1 MYVYLFTWHN
11 LKTSWAR
18 CSVTNV
24 TLVGQLH
31 HHTYK
36 CRTSDWAVV
45 FDTLEERTGWSWS
58 KMFTITALIKQ
69 EKESTAWFSLIR
81 IHPSVQNAQL
91 HLVCWYMPH
100 CFMWRWSNQV
110 VIGVDE
116 SFHFLPSWLHIFLSS
131 SVFDYYPIS
140 SCLSV
145 IPDLALSLA
154 GFTESLVCPRQEDS
168 IIFQQVIWKFVL
180 VFNSIRKHSESCI
193 HNLGKSQFAFPRCW
207 IPLMYFLSLS
217 AIHSISLKLPV
228 DLEIVHCTWC
238 SLSVSHPLTWDVL
251 SDLELAWIHTTHTY
265 IHAHVHT
272 HTPLLT
278 SEVDDHPWEV
288 IIKDLM
294 LG

>member
-1 MYVYLFTWHN
+1 MKQNVYHYCVNKTRKGVNSLIYPSISTKCTASSCVLIYATLFH
-11 LKTSWAR
+11 
-18 CSVTNV
+18 V
-24 TLVGQLH
+24 
-31 HHTYK
+31 
-36 CRTSDWAVV
+36 
-45 FDTLEERTGWSWS
+45 
-58 KMFTITALIKQ
+58 KMKQ
-69 EKESTAWFSLIR
+69 SSCNWCWWVFSLPPFMIT
-81 IHPSVQNAQL
+81 
-91 HLVCWYMPH
+91 HLP
-100 CFMWRWSNQV
+100 
-110 VIGVDE
+110 
-116 SFHFLPSWLHIFLSS
+116 SS

-145 IPDLALSLA
+145 ITDLALSLA
-154 GFTESLVCPRQEDS
+154 GFIESLVYPRQEDS